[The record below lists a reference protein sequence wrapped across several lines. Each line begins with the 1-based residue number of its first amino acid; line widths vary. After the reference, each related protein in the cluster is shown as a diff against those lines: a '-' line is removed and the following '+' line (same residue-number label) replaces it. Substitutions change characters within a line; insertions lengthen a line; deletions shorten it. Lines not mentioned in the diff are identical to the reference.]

1 MYVAG
6 ICLNNF
12 CTVLL
17 LDVMY
22 SMDARE
28 PGHLN
33 SAPWAALSVLTLWC
47 KARCGIRTPWLSS
60 LGVEDL
66 WGWGGGW
73 GWWRGGMTII
83 QSEVQYIH
91 ALTSHFLSRSIS
103 SLDSVPHILF
113 ERGQRVMRS

>member
-47 KARCGIRTPWLSS
+47 KARCGIRTAFLP
-60 LGVEDL
+60 
-66 WGWGGGW
+66 GGG
-73 GWWRGGMTII
+73 GFVGVGMGMGVV
-83 QSEVQYIH
+83 E
-91 ALTSHFLSRSIS
+91 
-103 SLDSVPHILF
+103 
-113 ERGQRVMRS
+113 G